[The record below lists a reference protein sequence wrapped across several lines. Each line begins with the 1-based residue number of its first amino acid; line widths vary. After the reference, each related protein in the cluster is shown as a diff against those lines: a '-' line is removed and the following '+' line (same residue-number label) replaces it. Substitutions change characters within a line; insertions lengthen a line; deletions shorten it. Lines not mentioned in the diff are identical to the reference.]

1 MHQDAGIEQQ
11 IAGGGYEHRQ
21 IEELAQNAVDAARE
35 GGSRIE
41 IVLTRDALYVAND
54 GKPFTRA
61 GVEAVMASHISNK
74 DDDSIGKFGI
84 GFKSI
89 LAISSR
95 PMILSR
101 TVGLA
106 FDAEWSKAT
115 LLDEGYEFPIYPTM
129 RLAKTVD
136 PNVEAQRDPILASL
150 MPWAS
155 TVIVAPLNQKGHYS
169 LSKRLYAFPDEF
181 VLFSPHIKRVAIR
194 NLAESDPEARKDRPG
209 RPAERE
215 IERSIEADGTVV
227 IRSGRNVSRWT
238 IASVEHEPSAKAL
251 DEAGRLAAR
260 KRLTVSYALKL
271 PPKNDLGTFWAYFP
285 TKEQTSLSGLIN
297 AAWKLTE
304 DRIHVLESRFNE
316 ELLKRVPALFG
327 QAIQRLS
334 ERGEGVLALDA
345 MPARGKEIR
354 SWGDEVLNEPM
365 FDHLRRLPSLADGTG
380 RLRVPS
386 ELKWLGDMD
395 EAMLAAW
402 AEVPGAPIADWVHAD
417 AYRSAERRNRVERLR
432 PGKGADSV
440 QSWLE
445 ALVPEPTVET
455 SAAAIAFAARLSS
468 SLRNVADTTQRR
480 RIDQGLASA
489 RIVLLENGELSAPSR
504 GQVFVRIPGEAR
516 DDVAYVN
523 AELAELPGVKDALAE
538 LGVVIMDRTGEL
550 HALLKRVTDSRVA
563 SETGRLWAQI
573 WNVLRDIPL
582 DHALTIL
589 REDLGD
595 DFETRIRVRTGDGG
609 WSDTANSFLAGA
621 IVPPDGSRDR
631 AFLIDPAFH
640 REDAELLRAIGAV
653 DAPTVRHDAPK
664 EAWLDSYEDSV
675 ADAFIRA
682 QSTMKPERSKLVI
695 SGPRPPWPLDPVLRM
710 SEDARI
716 AVTEHLIAQ
725 GFASKWTVEHAT
737 NRQYGRHHVMGPE
750 AWFVKRHGLVRT
762 EFGVMPITRPLRASE
777 DIDPRILPAIEVG
790 GALAEMLEL
799 REDPDD
805 LSANDWKQAKE
816 VADRWISSD
825 EADSRRIEFY
835 TWLPTRYT
843 PETVMVRVGRSTQQ
857 VELENVGVTSD
868 RGVYE
873 SMLEAQIPAALVAL
887 PEDADRFIEH
897 WGMRKG
903 SDLLQEEIVIKAS
916 GEPSYLTD
924 VFPPLKLHLELE
936 DQDLMLQPVDTLE
949 KMIATARGQ
958 VAKRINFYREGST
971 LYATAHDDQ
980 RALLQ
985 QVSQLTGL
993 GLSDSDISSVL
1004 DQMSK
1009 SKANELRVQLAHAQN
1024 DDERLVSAVGIDALR
1039 RIVPAQ
1045 AVKALEARPEGIT
1058 DSDIAALARAV
1069 HGVSILKQLRPAL
1082 EERGLEPPREF
1093 TGRQRTRAWVR
1104 SLGFPVEWAGFP
1116 EARRPAIE
1124 HIDGPVDLKPLHD
1137 YQEQVT
1143 LRIAALLKGVGKD
1156 RGMVSLPTGAGKTRV
1171 TVQALI
1177 EGVKAG
1183 DIPLDRPLIWIAQ
1196 SDELCE
1202 QAAETWTYVWRAI
1215 GSGTP
1220 MSLGRLWASNEVDE
1234 EPDTFQLIIAT
1245 DAKLLAITRRSA
1257 EQYEWLRNPSVVVID
1272 EAHQS
1277 IASEYTQVLEW
1288 LGRGTRGRNTA
1299 ERKPLMGLTATPFRG
1314 TSEEETKRLALRYDH
1329 NRLDRGSFRN
1339 DDDPYGELQEMGV
1352 LAHVDQMLL
1361 DGVDVHLSVEDVT
1374 AIERSRLL
1382 PAAVSERI
1390 GSDLDRTQRLVNSIC
1405 SQDPSWT
1412 MLVFCPSVENSRVLA
1427 GLLTQR
1433 GVPAVSISSDT
1444 EPAARRH
1451 YIDEF
1456 KAGRIRVLTNFGVLI
1471 QGFDAPNVRAVY
1483 LARPT
1488 FSPNVYQQM
1497 VGRGLRGPKN
1507 GGSDRV
1513 LIVNVKDNFDQF
1525 GDLLAFN
1532 QFEHLWRRV

>member
-1 MHQDAGIEQQ
+1 M
-11 IAGGGYEHRQ
+11 
-21 IEELAQNAVDAARE
+21 
-35 GGSRIE
+35 
-41 IVLTRDALYVAND
+41 LTRDALYVAND
-54 GKPFTRA
+54 GRPFTRE
-61 GVEAVMASHISNK
+61 GVEAVMASHLSNK
-74 DDDSIGKFGI
+74 DDEAIGKFGI

-89 LAISSR
+89 LAISSS

-101 TVGLA
+101 TVGMA
-106 FDAEWSKAT
+106 FDAEWAKAT
-115 LLDEGYEFPIYPTM
+115 LIDEGYQFPIYPIM

-136 PNVEAQRDPILASL
+136 PNVEAQKDSTLTSL
-150 MPWAS
+150 MTWAS
-155 TVIVAPLNQKGHYS
+155 TVIVAPLNHKGYFS

-181 VLFSPHIKRVAIR
+181 VLFSPHIERVTIR
-194 NLAESDPEARKDRPG
+194 NLAEPDPEARGERTG

-215 IERSIEADGTVV
+215 IERAIEADGTVV
-227 IRSGRNVSRWT
+227 IRSGRTVSRWAV
-238 IASVEHEPSAKAL
+238 ASVEYEPTKKAL

-260 KRLTVSYALKL
+260 KKLTVSYALPL

-285 TKEQTSLSGLIN
+285 TKEQTSLRGLIN

-304 DRIHVLESRFNE
+304 DRIHVLESKFNE
-316 ELLKRVPALFG
+316 ELLGRVPALFG

-345 MPARGKEIR
+345 MPARGREAR
-354 SWGDEVLNEPM
+354 SWGDEVLNDPT
-365 FDHLRRLPSLADGTG
+365 FDHLRRIPSLADGSG

-395 EAMLAAW
+395 ESMLAAW
-402 AEVPGAPIADWVHAD
+402 AEVPGAPTTEWVHPD
-417 AYRSAERRNRVERLR
+417 AYRSPERKNRVERLR
-432 PGKGADSV
+432 PGRELDSV
-440 QSWLE
+440 TSWLE
-445 ALVPEPTVET
+445 ALVSDPTVEA
-455 SAAAIAFAARLSS
+455 SATAIAFAARLSV
-468 SLRNVADTTQRR
+468 SLRSVLDSTQRR
-480 RIDQGLASA
+480 RIEHGLSTA
-489 RIVLLENGELSAPSR
+489 RIVLLESGELSAPSR

-516 DDVAYVN
+516 DDVAYV
-523 AELAELPGVKDALAE
+523 APELADLPGVRENLAQ
-538 LGVVIMDRTGEL
+538 LGVVVMDRTGEL
-550 HALLKRVTDSRVA
+550 RALLNRVKDARVA
-563 SETGRLWAQI
+563 SEAGRLWTQI
-573 WNVLRDIPL
+573 WNVLRDVPQA
-582 DHALTIL
+582 HALTIL
-589 REDLGD
+589 REDMGD
-595 DFETRIRVRTGDGG
+595 DYETRIRVRTADGN
-609 WSDTANSFLAGA
+609 WSDTASSFLAGS
-621 IVPPDGSRDR
+621 IVPPDGGRDR

-640 REDAELLRAIGAV
+640 REDAEMLRALGAV
-653 DAPTVRHDAPK
+653 EAPTVRHDAPQ
-664 EAWLDSYEDSV
+664 EAWLAAYEDAA
-675 ADAFIRA
+675 ADAFIKA
-682 QSTMKPERSKLVI
+682 QTAMKPERSKVI
-695 SGPRPPWPLDPVLRM
+695 VSGPRPPWPLDPVLRM

-725 GFASKWTVEHAT
+725 GFASTWTVEHAT
-737 NRQYGRHHVMGPE
+737 NRQYGRHQVMGPE

-762 EFGVMPITRPLRASE
+762 EFGVLPATRPLRASD

-790 GALAEMLEL
+790 DTLAGILEL
-799 REDPDD
+799 RDDPDD
-805 LSANDWKQAKE
+805 LSEHEWKLAKE
-816 VADRWISSD
+816 VADRWVGSD
-825 EADSRRIEFY
+825 EADLRRVEFY
-835 TWLPTRYT
+835 TWLPTRHQ
-843 PETVMVRVGRSTQQ
+843 PPSIVVRVGRSNQQ
-857 VELENVGVTSD
+857 VELENIGVTAD

-873 SMLEAQIPAALVAL
+873 SMLEAQIPAMHVTLT
-887 PEDADRFIEH
+887 EDAERFIEH
-897 WGMRKG
+897 WGLRDG
-903 SDLLQEEIVIKAS
+903 SELLQEEIVVNSS

-924 VFPPLKLHLELE
+924 VFPPLKLHLEL
-936 DQDLMLQPVDTLE
+936 DDHDLMLQPVESLE

-958 VAKRINFYREGST
+958 VARRISCYREGST
-971 LYATAHDDQ
+971 LYVTATDDH
-980 RALLQ
+980 RVTLR

-993 GLSDSDISSVL
+993 ELSDGDIATVL
-1004 DQMSK
+1004 DQMSR
-1009 SKANELRVQLAHAQN
+1009 SKANELRIQLTKAAN
-1024 DDERLVSAVGIDALR
+1024 DDERLVAAVGVEALR

-1045 AVKALEARPEGIT
+1045 AVAALESRPEGVADT
-1058 DSDIAALARAV
+1058 DIAALARAV

-1104 SLGFPVEWAGFP
+1104 TLGFPLEWAGFP
-1116 EARRPAIE
+1116 EAKRPAIE

-1143 LRIAALLKGVGKD
+1143 LRIAALLRGVGKD

-1177 EGVKAG
+1177 EGVKSG
-1183 DIPLDRPLIWIAQ
+1183 DIPLDRPLVWIAQ

-1215 GSGTP
+1215 GTGTP
-1220 MSLGRLWASNEVDE
+1220 LSLGRLWASNEVDE
-1234 EPDTFQLIIAT
+1234 EPDTFQLVIAT
-1245 DAKLLAITRRSA
+1245 DAKLHAITKRSA

-1277 IASEYTQVLEW
+1277 IAGEYTKVLEW
-1288 LGRGTRGRNTA
+1288 LGRATRGRSTD
-1299 ERKPLMGLTATPFRG
+1299 ERKPLIGLTATPFRG
-1314 TSEEETKRLALRYDH
+1314 TSEEETKRLAARYDQH
-1329 NRLDRGSFRN
+1329 RLDRGSFRN

-1352 LAHVDQMLL
+1352 LAHVDQVLL
-1361 DGVDVHLSVEDVT
+1361 DGVDVHLSPEDVD
-1374 AIERSRLL
+1374 AIDRMRHL

-1390 GSDLDRTQRLVNSIC
+1390 GSNLGRTQRLVDSIC

-1444 EPAARRH
+1444 EAAARRH
-1451 YIDEF
+1451 YIEEF
-1456 KAGRIRVLTNFGVLI
+1456 KAGRIRVLTNYGVLI

-1507 GGSDRV
+1507 GGSERMLV
-1513 LIVNVKDNFDQF
+1513 VNVKDNFDQF

-1532 QFEHLWRRV
+1532 QFEHLWRRA